1 MFVESQVKANSIGAT
16 MTRRVKRIGCSN
28 IKDLVEQNKL
38 EIVDANSLIEMGT
51 FVAKG
56 NSYQASGS
64 NHDDLMMN
72 LVMFGWFISTDIFN
86 GITDINMKN
95 LLYREQ
101 LQAIQDDMLPFGI
114 ISSDAYDEDDMERIG
129 GMLWKSFP

>member
-1 MFVESQVKANSIGAT
+1 